1 MTQGERIR
9 ELRKSLG
16 LTMEAFGDRLGVGK
30 TAISNIENG
39 SRNLTDQMARSICR
53 EFSVSEEWLRT
64 GEGEMLVSFQDDLS
78 QIVAERG
85 LTAFDEAFLRSYIKL
100 SDQERA
106 AVRKFM
112 EETVRMKQDALDRK
126 VEAYREELEAEREA
140 AEESSASQISAEG
153 TA

>member
-1 MTQGERIR
+1 MTQGERVK
-9 ELRKSLG
+9 ELRKSLNMT
-16 LTMEAFGDRLGVGK
+16 LDAFGERIGIKKSGL
-30 TAISNIENG
+30 SLIENG
-39 SRNLTDQMARSICR
+39 KNALTDAVARSICR

-140 AEESSASQISAEG
+140 TGESSASQISAEE